1 MSNKIPLLLCH
12 FLIGSPGSGK
22 STFANLLTQYSEAN
36 IISTDKIR
44 LSLFGDES
52 IQGDW
57 SLIEEKVITQIH
69 NSIISEKPVIYDA
82 TNVKKEWR
90 SSLLKQVDHQNVK
103 WIAWYLQ
110 TPLEICK
117 DWNKKRNRQV
127 PEEVIE
133 ALFRSLQANIPETSE
148 GFVAVNVVDMWS
160 RKLDVQ
166 DIKDMLY
173 IN

>member
-1 MSNKIPLLLCH
+1 MPSPLCH
-12 FLIGSPGSGK
+12 FLIGPPGCGK
-22 STFANLLTQYSEAN
+22 STFANLLNQLNPHSQ

-44 LSLFGDES
+44 LLLFGDES

-57 SLIEEKVITQIH
+57 SLIESNVITQMQE
-69 NSIISEKPVIYDA
+69 SIQSGKSVIYDA

-90 SSLLKQVDHQNVK
+90 MSLLQQLNAP

-110 TPLEICK
+110 TPLEVCK
-117 DWNKKRNRQV
+117 QWNKQRSRQV

-133 ALFRSLQANIPETSE
+133 ALFRALQENIPNTSE
-148 GFVAVNVVDMWS
+148 GFISVNIVDVRQLEM
-160 RKLDVQ
+160 Q
-166 DIKDMLY
+166 DLKHMLN